1 MATLE
6 KISAFAGKTFTV
18 WVLIFAVI
26 AYFLPQHFALIG
38 NYIVPLL
45 VIVMFGMGLTLELSD
60 FK

>member
-26 AYFLPQHFALIG
+26 AYFFAPAFCVDRELYRTVIG
-38 NYIVPLL
+38 NCHVWD
-45 VIVMFGMGLTLELSD
+45 GAD
-60 FK
+60 A

>member
-26 AYFLPQHFALIG
+26 AYFLPQHFAWIG
-38 NYIVPLL
+38 NYIVLYW
-45 VIVMFGMGLTLELSD
+45 ELSCLAWG
-60 FK
+60 